1 MHKRHHVT
9 KVVSAP
15 ALVLLAALAA
25 VPGSA
30 ADITLTASTSTGVMY
45 GLAKEL
51 VYNTATLNGNTY
63 IESELDW
70 GIQPLF
76 YTKAALALG
85 TSDGFA
91 ASLDIRMGIP
101 GHAGQIS
108 DSDWLNYDKFGDM
121 TLTNYSQ
128 HDCFTERA
136 ILLDAQVGWQFPLA
150 SWMTLEPFLA
160 FGFMDFKWT
169 ARDGYLQYPPGW
181 FSSNPPPP
189 YVASSTQPKV
199 QISGTGIIYQQTWF
213 IPAVGIAAKLRAG
226 KDFGIT
232 ASFAFSPLVFCN
244 DVDNHLLAKKDFYE
258 NMWAGYLLEPKVS
271 LDWQVTE
278 RAGLSLEVSFRHIAG
293 LIGTT
298 YVVPTGVG
306 LTPGQV
312 SGTYVNG
319 AGAAFDALD
328 ASLSFLW
335 TL

>member
-1 MHKRHHVT
+1 VT
-9 KVVSAP
+9 KVVSTL

-25 VPGSA
+25 APVFAS
-30 ADITLTASTSTGVMY
+30 DITLTASTSTGVMY

-51 VYNTATLNGNTY
+51 VYNTSTFNGNSYT
-63 IESELDW
+63 ESELDW

-76 YTKAALALG
+76 YTKAVLALA
-85 TSDGFA
+85 TADGFA

-108 DSDWLNYDKFGDM
+108 DSDWLNYDKFGTS

-150 SWMTLEPFLA
+150 SWITLEPFLA

-181 FSSNPPPP
+181 FGGSPPTPYPDSSI
-189 YVASSTQPKV
+189 QPKV
-199 QISGTGIIYQQTWF
+199 PISGTGIIYQQTYF
-213 IPAVGIAAKLRAG
+213 IPAVGCAAKISFG
-226 KDFGIT
+226 QNFGIT

-271 LDWQVTE
+271 LDWQVTG
-278 RAGLSLEVSFRHIAG
+278 RAGLSLEVSFRHITG

-298 YVVPTGVG
+298 NVVPTGVG

-328 ASLSFLW
+328 ASLNILW